1 MEKSTRPIGLLLVW
15 CLKIHHKKILQE
27 LYTPGTQKPDILR
40 IQWVERSPELWEQ
53 PSGGLEWAQW
63 WAVRGS
69 VAPQCWELCG
79 GHQWGGS
86 SKSQVRAGRDA
97 PSEGDILAVL
107 LAQKKKSFGH
117 RSWHLH
123 TVSTLLGES
132 APRRWNSWWV
142 PGGSGLQGAE
152 IFSSQRDVKH
162 WPLYCTG
169 LKIELFKING
179 CLFISSHCWGFIRL
193 DFYTLDINLSP
204 ALICTDVYIAGGII
218 LTWLSIVFT
227 PSIQESCRVWRTTN
241 NTGIT
246 LNQGKLKSEERG
258 LEGWLT

>member
-1 MEKSTRPIGLLLVW
+1 MGCERQCCTSVLGAVW
-15 CLKIHHKKILQE
+15 WSSVGWQQQI
-27 LYTPGTQKPDILR
+27 PG
-40 IQWVERSPELWEQ
+40 EGWEGC
-53 PSGGLEWAQW
+53 SLGGWHLS
-63 WAVRGS
+63 S
-69 VAPQCWELCG
+69 VV
-79 GHQWGGS
+79 S
-86 SKSQVRAGRDA
+86 S
-97 PSEGDILAVL
+97 
-107 LAQKKKSFGH
+107 KKKSFGH

-123 TVSTLLGES
+123 TVSTLLEGES

-142 PGGSGLQGAE
+142 PGESGLQGAE
-152 IFSSQRDVKH
+152 VFSSQRDVKH

-227 PSIQESCRVWRTTN
+227 PSIQESCRVWRTTIQASPWTREN
-241 NTGIT
+241 SNLRKEDWRVDWHKNI
-246 LNQGKLKSEERG
+246 KK
-258 LEGWLT
+258 